1 MSNQHIICKI
11 NMDTIFSQHALQQMF
26 KRDISI
32 EQVKYAIINGEEIR
46 SYPDDKPYPGK
57 LLLAFENDLPL
68 HVVIAQN
75 SAENKNIVITAYY
88 PDSNIWIENF
98 KTRR

>member
-1 MSNQHIICKI
+1 
-11 NMDTIFSQHALQQMF
+11 MF
-26 KRDISI
+26 KRNISV

-57 LLLAFENDLPL
+57 LLLAYENELPL
-68 HVVIAQN
+68 HIVIAQN
-75 SAENKNIVITAYY
+75 SFEKKIIVITAYH
-88 PDSNIWIENF
+88 PGSDIWMDNF

>member
-1 MSNQHIICKI
+1 
-11 NMDTIFSQHALQQMF
+11 MDTIFSQHALQQMF